1 MILITPAGLVG
12 MLLRKRR
19 IVSLA
24 SMGLLLLLIWGKVA
38 GDLFGIGAPDTAVFL
53 VQFMA
58 ILFFWEASSIAL
70 IFDSAF
76 KELGPKL
83 DDISVAIRI
92 RVSDW
97 ARLQLVALAQLS
109 LAAIGLSLGLLVL
122 GSTVS
127 VSINQLGFTAILV
140 LAYVVAILFL
150 LTNRREPGSPLKRV
164 E

>member
-140 LAYVVAILFL
+140 LASVVAILFL